1 MTVAQ
6 LKTSLDDDELAHWMA
21 YDRLDPI
28 GGYRMDANFASIAQ
42 ILRKA
47 HLDQNHSTSDLLLF
61 DPDPVSDEELE
72 RRERKAERQARIA
85 HAERMKAKIAKM
97 LEKQSSKKPL
107 PE

>member
-28 GGYRMDANFASIAQ
+28 GGYRMDVNFAQLAMYQVGDKNSK
-42 ILRKA
+42 L
-47 HLDQNHSTSDLLLF
+47 SDFILF
-61 DPDPVSDEELE
+61 DPDPVSDEVAEE
-72 RRERKAERQARIA
+72 REREAERQARIA
-85 HAERMKAKIAKM
+85 HAERMKAKVAKL

>member
-6 LKTSLDDDELAHWMA
+6 LKTSLDDDELAHWIA

-28 GGYRMDANFASIAQ
+28 GGYRMDANFAQLAMYQVGSKESK
-42 ILRKA
+42 L
-47 HLDQNHSTSDLLLF
+47 SDFILF
-61 DPDPVSDEELE
+61 DPDPVSDEIAAE
-72 RRERKAERQARIA
+72 REREAERQARIA